1 MFPYWLLFAACSLG
15 ALQYRVKPWQPHFYG
30 GALLSV
36 MLVIVTMMI
45 GFRKEIGGDWFA
57 YIEIY
62 HSYRYLSLSE
72 ALQYQDPAFSIINWV
87 SIQLGFDIWASN
99 LVCAMVFTW
108 GLSRFLRQQPNPWLG
123 LVVAVPYL
131 IIVVAMGYTRQA
143 AAIGVEMA
151 AIAAFQ
157 RNPSMLRFAAYILLA
172 AAFHKTAIIVF
183 PLVALTVARNR
194 FMVVGI
200 SALFAIILFYI
211 FVYSS
216 IDRMVENYVES
227 DYEAAGA
234 AVRILMTVVAA
245 VLFIALRDRLGL
257 PAELRAVWRNFAYT
271 AIAAMAVLLLSS
283 STVVLDRLAL
293 YLIPLQILVFSRL
306 PLALHKTGKESGMVV
321 LGVIAFYAL
330 VQLVWLQTAVNAI
343 YWLPYKAFS
352 PL

>member
-1 MFPYWLLFAACSLG
+1 MFPYWLLFAACSIG
-15 ALQYRVKPWQPHFYG
+15 ALQYRVKPWQPHYG
-30 GALLSV
+30 GALLTV
-36 MLVIVTMMI
+36 MVMAITMMI
-45 GFRKEIGGDWFA
+45 GFRKEIGGDWYA
-57 YIEIY
+57 YVEIY
-62 HSYRYLSLSE
+62 HSYRFFSLAE
-72 ALQYQDPAFSIINWV
+72 ALQIQDPAYSIINWV
-87 SIQLGFDIWASN
+87 AIRLGLDIWASN
-99 LVCAMVFTW
+99 LACAAVFGW
-108 GLSRFLRQQPNPWLG
+108 GLSRFVRQQPNPWLG

-131 IIVVAMGYTRQA
+131 IIVVAMGYTRQG

-157 RNPSMLRFAAYILLA
+157 RNPSLLRFAAYMLVA

-194 FMVVGI
+194 FMVAGI
-200 SALFAIILFYI
+200 SALFAAILFYI

-216 IDRMVENYVES
+216 IDRMVENYVEA

-245 VLFIALRDRLGL
+245 ILFIILRDRLGL
-257 PAELRAVWRNFAYT
+257 PEGTRAIWRNFAYT
-271 AIAAMAVLLLSS
+271 AIAAFILLLLSS

-293 YLIPLQILVFSRL
+293 YLIPLQIVVFSRL
-306 PLALHKTGKESGMVV
+306 PVALHRTGKESGLVV

-330 VQLVWLQTAVNAI
+330 VQFVWLQTAVNAM
-343 YWLPYKAFS
+343 YWLPYKAYS

>member
-1 MFPYWLLFAACSLG
+1 MFPYWLLFAACSIG
-15 ALQYRVKPWQPHFYG
+15 ALQYRVKPWQPHYG
-30 GALLSV
+30 GVLLSIMV
-36 MLVIVTMMI
+36 VAITLMI

-57 YIEIY
+57 YVEIY
-62 HSYRYLSLSE
+62 DSYRYYSLTE
-72 ALQYQDPAFSIINWV
+72 ALQYQDPAYSIINWV
-87 SIQLGFDIWASN
+87 AIKLGFDIWASN

-108 GLSRFLRQQPNPWLG
+108 GLSRFVRQQPNPWLG

-131 IIVVAMGYTRQA
+131 IIVVAMGYTRPG

-157 RNPSMLRFAAYILLA
+157 RNPSMMRFAAYMLLA

-194 FMVVGI
+194 FMVVAI
-200 SALFAIILFYI
+200 SGLFALILFYI

-216 IDRMVENYVES
+216 IDRMVENYVEA

-257 PAELRAVWRNFAYT
+257 PESSRAIWRNFSY
-271 AIAAMAVLLLSS
+271 AAMAAMVLLMLYS

-293 YLIPLQILVFSRL
+293 YLIPLQIVVFSRL
-306 PLALHKTGKESGMVV
+306 PLALHKTGKESGLVV

-330 VQLVWLQTAVNAI
+330 VQFVWLQTAVNAI
-343 YWLPYKAFS
+343 YWLPYKAYS
-352 PL
+352 PI

>member
-1 MFPYWLLFAACSLG
+1 MFPYWLLFAACSIG
-15 ALQYRVKPWQPHFYG
+15 ALQYRVKPWQPHYG
-30 GALLSV
+30 GAVLSV
-36 MLVIVTMMI
+36 MVVAITLMI

-57 YIEIY
+57 YIEIFN
-62 HSYRYLSLSE
+62 SYRYFSLAES
-72 ALQYQDPAFSIINWV
+72 LQFQDPAYSIISWAAV
-87 SIQLGFDIWASN
+87 RLGLGIWAVN
-99 LVCAMVFTW
+99 LACAMVFTW
-108 GLSRFLRQQPNPWLG
+108 GLSRFVRQQPNPWLG

-131 IIVVAMGYTRQA
+131 IIVVAMGYTRQG

-157 RNPSMLRFAAYILLA
+157 RNPSLIRFAAYMLVA

-194 FMVVGI
+194 FMVIGI
-200 SALFAIILFYI
+200 SGLFAVILFYI

-216 IDRMVENYVES
+216 IDRMVENYVEA

-245 VLFIALRDRLGL
+245 ALFIVLRGRLGL
-257 PAELRAVWRNFAYT
+257 PESAQPVWRNFSYA
-271 AIAAMAVLLLSS
+271 AIATLIMVMLSS
-283 STVVLDRLAL
+283 SSVVLDRLAL
-293 YLIPLQILVFSRL
+293 YLIPLQIVVFSRL
-306 PLALHKTGKESGMVV
+306 PLALNRTGKENGLVV

-343 YWLPYKAFS
+343 YWLPYKAYS